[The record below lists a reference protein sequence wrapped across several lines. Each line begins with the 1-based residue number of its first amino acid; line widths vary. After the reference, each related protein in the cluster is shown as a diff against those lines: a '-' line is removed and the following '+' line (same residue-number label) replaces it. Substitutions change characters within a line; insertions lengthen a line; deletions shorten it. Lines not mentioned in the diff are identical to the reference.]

1 MSALAVFSFQEE
13 HQVRVV
19 MIDSDP
25 WFVASDVCMAAGID
39 STAIRK
45 LDEDEKGLHLM
56 QTPADTRMF
65 QSSRSQVYTP

>member
-19 MIDSDP
+19 LINVEPS
-25 WFVASDVCMAAGID
+25 FVAADVCIAAGID

-45 LDEDEKGLHLM
+45 LDEDEKG
-56 QTPADTRMF
+56 QAR
-65 QSSRSQVYTP
+65 

>member
-19 MIDSDP
+19 MINGEP
-25 WFVASDVCMAAGID
+25 RFVASDVCMAAGID

-45 LDEDEKGLHLM
+45 LDEDEKG
-56 QTPADTRMF
+56 QAR
-65 QSSRSQVYTP
+65 

>member
-19 MIDSDP
+19 MINGEP

-39 STAIRK
+39 STAMLYPKYVSHANCIA
-45 LDEDEKGLHLM
+45 DIGLFAM
-56 QTPADTRMF
+56 PDQA
-65 QSSRSQVYTP
+65 